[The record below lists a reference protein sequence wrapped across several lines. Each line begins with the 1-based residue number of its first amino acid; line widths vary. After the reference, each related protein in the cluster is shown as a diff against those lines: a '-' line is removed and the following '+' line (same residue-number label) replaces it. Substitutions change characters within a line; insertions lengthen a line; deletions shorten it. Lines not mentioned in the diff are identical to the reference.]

1 MAFRITINVSIFNL
15 GFMKRGST
23 IFLRL
28 AIICLGAPVLA
39 LGVFGLAWLPSH
51 PANPKYAH
59 MLYPIIIG
67 LYVSAIPYFTA
78 LYQAFKLLNII
89 DKNQAFSEISVKSLI
104 NIKFCA
110 IAVSCVYVLMMPF
123 IFQLAEYDDAP
134 GLVIIG
140 MVPIFASIVIA
151 VFAAVLVRLLKDA
164 IEYKNDHDLTI

>member
-1 MAFRITINVSIFNL
+1 
-15 GFMKRGST
+15 
-23 IFLRL
+23 
-28 AIICLGAPVLA
+28 
-39 LGVFGLAWLPSH
+39 
-51 PANPKYAH
+51 
-59 MLYPIIIG
+59 
-67 LYVSAIPYFTA
+67 
-78 LYQAFKLLNII
+78 LNII